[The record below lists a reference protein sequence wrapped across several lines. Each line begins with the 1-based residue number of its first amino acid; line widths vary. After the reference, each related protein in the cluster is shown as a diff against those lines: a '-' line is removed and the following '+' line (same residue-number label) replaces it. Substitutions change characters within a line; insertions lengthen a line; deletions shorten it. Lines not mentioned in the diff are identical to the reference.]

1 MSLLLDALQRAS
13 QEKMKLTEAR
23 GGDRATEKLEAAP
36 STFPELTLEPVA
48 ELPAAAASHLE
59 PRSDSLPPFAATPP
73 EAETVPAPDPTLNT
87 EPSAADLT
95 VLAAKSPP
103 PDHGNNPLLAEA
115 EPVRSPVQSVVEAV
129 KPVEPVAH
137 DPLAIGS
144 TMVAPP
150 QTPERQAEPTRA
162 SPAEGVNTSGS
173 STAESSRT
181 EASPRIAR
189 EILIAHRPSKR
200 KLTTR
205 SIALLGLVIVVALAN
220 LAFFLGFFD
229 SLPGTGDTVVGTG
242 VAVAP
247 PPATAPIAEAPVTG
261 AQPAGMGP
269 ADAEASIGAESSLP
283 ATAKPGGA
291 GAAVNST
298 LRHAAQSPT
307 GKSDE
312 KRAATSPSRTPPKVI
327 VRRQTIGNP
336 LQSAYDALR
345 AGRFEEA
352 GVAYRQA
359 LKSNPAERDALLGL
373 AHLAHREGSFD
384 EARDLYQQV
393 LRLDPE
399 QPDAAAGLLSIASTS
414 DPAAAASRMRDMA
427 ERSPQSPVTMSTL
440 GSMLAREGRIG
451 EAQQAFFRAYT
462 LDPENALHAYNLA
475 VALDRLHKYAQARE
489 FYQRALR
496 LAEKG
501 GNSGVTGFPGEQAR
515 VRLEQLRGAA
525 SDAVEARPVATP
537 AR

>member
-13 QEKMKLTEAR
+13 QEKMKLAEAR
-23 GGDRATEKLEAAP
+23 GADRPTDKLEAAP
-36 STFPELTLEPVA
+36 STFPELSLEPVE
-48 ELPAAAASHLE
+48 ELPASAASHRELK
-59 PRSDSLPPFAATPP
+59 SDSLPPYAVTLP
-73 EAETVPAPDPTLNT
+73 EAETVSVPDPIMNT
-87 EPSAADLT
+87 DPAAVELT
-95 VLAAKSPP
+95 GLATRSSP
-103 PDHGNNPLLAEA
+103 PDHGSPLLAEA
-115 EPVRSPVQSVVEAV
+115 ESVRAPVQSAVEAV
-129 KPVEPVAH
+129 MLAEQATG
-137 DPLAIGS
+137 DPLATGS
-144 TMVAPP
+144 TIVAPMQSP
-150 QTPERQAEPTRA
+150 DRQSDSTRE
-162 SPAEGVNTSGS
+162 SPADGGKASGTSTS
-173 STAESSRT
+173 EASRT
-181 EASPRIAR
+181 EPSPRIAR

-200 KLTTR
+200 KLAAR
-205 SIALLGLVIVVALAN
+205 NIVLIGLVAVVALVN

-229 SLPGTGDTVVGTG
+229 SLLGPGDTVVGAG

-247 PPATAPIAEAPVTG
+247 PPAAGAIGEASVADAKATG
-261 AQPAGMGP
+261 AEPAGP
-269 ADAEASIGAESSLP
+269 VASVGAESSLSV
-283 ATAKPGGA
+283 TAKPTGA
-291 GAAVNST
+291 GAGVNSPSR
-298 LRHAAQSPT
+298 LAAESPT

>member
-1 MSLLLDALQRAS
+1 
-13 QEKMKLTEAR
+13 
-23 GGDRATEKLEAAP
+23 
-36 STFPELTLEPVA
+36 
-48 ELPAAAASHLE
+48 
-59 PRSDSLPPFAATPP
+59 
-73 EAETVPAPDPTLNT
+73 
-87 EPSAADLT
+87 
-95 VLAAKSPP
+95 
-103 PDHGNNPLLAEA
+103 
-115 EPVRSPVQSVVEAV
+115 
-129 KPVEPVAH
+129 
-137 DPLAIGS
+137 
-144 TMVAPP
+144 
-150 QTPERQAEPTRA
+150 
-162 SPAEGVNTSGS
+162 
-173 STAESSRT
+173 
-181 EASPRIAR
+181 
-189 EILIAHRPSKR
+189 
-200 KLTTR
+200 
-205 SIALLGLVIVVALAN
+205 VVALAN

-269 ADAEASIGAESSLP
+269 ADAEASIGADSSLP
-283 ATAKPGGA
+283 MTAKPDGA

-298 LRHAAQSPT
+298 LRLAAQSPT
-307 GKSDE
+307 GKVDE
-312 KRAATSPSRTPPKVI
+312 RKAATSPSRTSPKVI
-327 VRRQTIGNP
+327 VRQQTITNP

-359 LKSNPAERDALLGL
+359 LKSNPVERDALLGL
-373 AHLAHREGSFD
+373 AHLAHRQGRFD

-414 DPAAAASRMRDMA
+414 DPAAAASRMRDLA
-427 ERSPQSPVTMSTL
+427 ERSPQSPVAMSTL
-440 GSMLAREGRIG
+440 GGMLAREGRIG

-462 LDPENALHAYNLA
+462 LDPESALHAYNLA

-489 FYQRALR
+489 FYQRALL

-525 SDAVEARPVATP
+525 SDVVEARPVATP

>member
-13 QEKMKLTEAR
+13 QEKMKLAEAR
-23 GGDRATEKLEAAP
+23 GGDRTTNELEAAP
-36 STFPELTLEPVA
+36 STFPELSLEPVE
-48 ELPAAAASHLE
+48 ELPAPVASHLE
-59 PRSDSLPPFAATPP
+59 LRSDSLPPLAADPP
-73 EAETVPAPDPTLNT
+73 EAETMPAPNPITNTHPSAAEPTVMTMPPAAPDHRMIDLEPARAEVRSVADSVTLAAQSAEDSFATGSAVVGPGQAPDMQGEPSGASLAQGTQATGMPAPDSSRA
-87 EPSAADLT
+87 EPS
-95 VLAAKSPP
+95 
-103 PDHGNNPLLAEA
+103 
-115 EPVRSPVQSVVEAV
+115 
-129 KPVEPVAH
+129 
-137 DPLAIGS
+137 
-144 TMVAPP
+144 
-150 QTPERQAEPTRA
+150 
-162 SPAEGVNTSGS
+162 
-173 STAESSRT
+173 
-181 EASPRIAR
+181 PRVAR
-189 EILIAHRPSKR
+189 EILLAHRPQKR
-200 KLTTR
+200 KLVTR
-205 SIALLGLVIVVALAN
+205 TIVLGGLVAVVALTN

-229 SLPGTGDTVVGTG
+229 SLLGTGDTVVGPG

-247 PPATAPIAEAPVTG
+247 PAAVPAAEQSAPVSQMTGAEQAEAIAKAGADSPPSLTG
-261 AQPAGMGP
+261 K
-269 ADAEASIGAESSLP
+269 
-283 ATAKPGGA
+283 TRGA
-291 GAAVNST
+291 GVEATVG
-298 LRHAAQSPT
+298 LRNASAPTT
-307 GKSDE
+307 GKADE
-312 KRAATSPSRTPPKVI
+312 KKVATDASRMSPKVI

-359 LKSNPAERDALLGL
+359 LKNNPAERDALLGL

-399 QPDAAAGLLSIASTS
+399 QPDAAAGLLSIASAS
-414 DPAAAASRMRDMA
+414 DPASAASRIRDMA
-427 ERSPQSPVTMSTL
+427 ERSPQSPVAMSTL

-475 VALDRLHKYAQARE
+475 VALDHLHKYAQARE
-489 FYQRALR
+489 FYQRALL

-501 GNSGVTGFPGEQAR
+501 GNSGVTGFPGEQTR

-525 SDAVEARPVATP
+525 SDVVEARPVATP

>member
-1 MSLLLDALQRAS
+1 M
-13 QEKMKLTEAR
+13 
-23 GGDRATEKLEAAP
+23 
-36 STFPELTLEPVA
+36 
-48 ELPAAAASHLE
+48 
-59 PRSDSLPPFAATPP
+59 
-73 EAETVPAPDPTLNT
+73 VP
-87 EPSAADLT
+87 
-95 VLAAKSPP
+95 
-103 PDHGNNPLLAEA
+103 

-205 SIALLGLVIVVALAN
+205 SIVLLGLVIVVALAN

-229 SLPGTGDTVVGTG
+229 SLPGTGDTLVGTS